1 MTTNRQILFVD
12 DEPEYLTLLQGI
24 LQPAE
29 PGWEMKFA
37 SGGLQ
42 ALEMMNRTRFDVV
55 VTDMCMPEMDG
66 AELLQEIM
74 RRSPQTM
81 RIIVSG
87 RLDRENILRLTIPT
101 HQCLA
106 KPLNPDQLKLTL
118 RRICS
123 LRDLLANE
131 TLRRLVTQLSLL
143 PTVPTLYLEL
153 VRELQSAEPSPER
166 ATEVIAKD
174 PAMTA
179 KILQLINSAF
189 FGLPR
194 QLDNLGEAVSYVGLE
209 LITALVLCVPVFSRF
224 DTVRVK
230 DFSPTSI
237 WEHSWRAGV
246 LARQIATAEQQEQA
260 VCEQSFLAG
269 LLHDVGKLVLIANLP
284 TLCREAAALKQKNQ
298 VPLHAAEQEIFGCT
312 HAEVGAYLLGL
323 WGLPESIVEA
333 VALHDRPKDSPTNV
347 FSPLTAVHV
356 ANAMDHAM
364 EAGPSKGLLDFVDLE
379 YLISIGLHGRLEVWQ
394 QKCQTAFERQQKA

>member
-1 MTTNRQILFVD
+1 MDMNRQILFVD

-24 LQPAE
+24 LQPTE
-29 PGWEMKFA
+29 PGWDMKFA
-37 SGGLQ
+37 NGGIE
-42 ALEMMNRTRFDVV
+42 ALEMMSRSRFDVV

-106 KPLNPDQLKLTL
+106 KPIDPEHLKHTL
-118 RRICS
+118 RRICA

-143 PTVPTLYLEL
+143 PTVPTIYLEL
-153 VRELQSAEPSPER
+153 VRELQVTSPSLER
-166 ATEVIAKD
+166 ATAVISRD

-179 KILQLINSAF
+179 KILQLVNSAF

-194 QLDNLGEAVSYVGLE
+194 HLESLDEAIAYVGVD
-209 LITALVLCVPVFSRF
+209 LIKALVLCVPVFSRF
-224 DTVRVK
+224 DAVRVK
-230 DFSPTSI
+230 DFSPTAI
-237 WEHSWRAGV
+237 WEHSWRTGV
-246 LARQIATAEQQEQA
+246 LARRIAAAENLERA
-260 VCEQSFLAG
+260 VCEESFLAG

-298 VPLHAAEQEIFGCT
+298 IPLHAAEREIFGCT

-333 VALHDRPKDSPTNV
+333 VALHDQPKDSPTTV

-356 ANAMDHAM
+356 ANSLDHAVA
-364 EAGPSKGLLDFVDLE
+364 AGPSKGLLDFVDLE
-379 YLISIGLHGRLEVWQ
+379 YLLAIGLHGRLEVWQ
-394 QKCQTAFERQQKA
+394 QKCQSAFDSEKKT

>member
-312 HAEVGAYLLGL
+312 HA
-323 WGLPESIVEA
+323 
-333 VALHDRPKDSPTNV
+333 
-347 FSPLTAVHV
+347 
-356 ANAMDHAM
+356 
-364 EAGPSKGLLDFVDLE
+364 
-379 YLISIGLHGRLEVWQ
+379 
-394 QKCQTAFERQQKA
+394 